1 MKICFSL
8 IDLGEILRE
17 DGGFLLP
24 VELTFFA
31 AREVTSSVQ
40 GLDLSTCQSVLSSA
54 DIGKEDAFLSSK
66 YNLMLSIVCLGH
78 RDNITTGL
86 A

>member
-1 MKICFSL
+1 MS
-8 IDLGEILRE
+8 EN
-17 DGGFLLP
+17 GGFLLP

-31 AREVTSSVQ
+31 AREVTGSVQ